1 MGRKVQGYM
10 DRLFSRT
17 SHAGLEG
24 AKLRYTAAAVAVI
37 GFALFGYDQGLM
49 SGLITGT
56 KFNEEFPAT
65 KGDDRR
71 ATVIQGAVT
80 ACYELGCFVGSL
92 FVMFYGDGIGRKP
105 LIIFGACITIIGTV
119 ISTCPFHESWGLG
132 QFVVGRVVTGVGTG
146 FNTSTIPVWQSE
158 MTKPNIRGAMI
169 NLDGSVIA
177 LGTMIA
183 YWLDFG
189 FSFINSSVQ
198 WRFPVSVQIIFALVL
213 LFGIIRMPESPRWL
227 ISKGKNEDARYVL
240 AKLNGVQEDDDEIYA
255 EMTALIEAVNRTSN
269 QQSQMKSLFSN
280 GKSQNLSRA
289 LIASSTQ
296 FFQQFTGCNAA
307 IYYSTVLFQKS
318 LKLGHVRSMIL
329 GGAFASV
336 YALSTLPSFY
346 LVEKVGRRKMF
357 FFGALGQAISF
368 TITFACLCR
377 PTKQNSKGAA
387 VGLYLFIVC
396 FGLAILEL
404 PWIYPPEIAS
414 MRVRAATNALSTCTN
429 WITNFA
435 VVMFTPVFIQ
445 TSQWGCYLFFAL
457 MNFIYLPVIFF
468 FYPETA
474 GRSLEEIDIIFAKA
488 HVDGTLPWRVAH
500 TLPKLTMQEVED
512 YSNSLGLHEDDAE
525 KEEYDEK
532 HQGANNDALFHM
544 ETSSTASNKEDAPVE
559 HREVQESAK
568 DTTNSM
574 PRNLD
579 QHDEDEDEDEDDG
592 EEEEQVK

>member
-1 MGRKVQGYM
+1 MGKRSQKFM
-10 DRLFSRT
+10 DTVFSRT
-17 SHAGLEG
+17 SHGGMEG

-49 SGLITGT
+49 SGLITGD
-56 KFNEEFPAT
+56 KFNNEFPAT
-65 KGDDRR
+65 KGTDRR

-92 FVMFYGDGIGRKP
+92 FVMFYGDAIGRKP

-119 ISTCPFHESWGLG
+119 ISTCPFHHAWGLG

-146 FNTSTIPVWQSE
+146 LNTSTIPVWQSE
-158 MTKPNIRGAMI
+158 MTKPSIRGAMI

-213 LFGIIRMPESPRWL
+213 LFGIIKMPESPRWL
-227 ISKGKNEDARYVL
+227 MSKRRHDEARYVL
-240 AKLNGVQEDDDEIYA
+240 AKLNGVPEDDDGVLA
-255 EMTALIEAVNRTSN
+255 EMTALKEAVNRSSN
-269 QQSQMKSLFSN
+269 QQSQMKSLFHN
-280 GKSQNLSRA
+280 GKSQNFSRA
-289 LIASSTQ
+289 IIASSTQ

-307 IYYSTVLFQKS
+307 IYYSTVLFEKS
-318 LKLGHVRSMIL
+318 LKLGRVRSMIL

-336 YALSTLPSFY
+336 YCLSTLPSFY

-368 TITFACLCR
+368 TITFACLCKD
-377 PTKQNSKGAA
+377 TKQNSKGAA
-387 VGLYLFIVC
+387 VGLFLFIVC

-429 WITNFA
+429 WISNFA
-435 VVMFTPVFIQ
+435 VVMFTPVFIG

-457 MNFIYLPVIFF
+457 INFIYLPIIFF

-488 HVDGTLPWRVAH
+488 YVDGTLPWRVAH
-500 TLPKLTMQEVED
+500 TLPKLTMVEVED
-512 YSNSLGLHEDDAE
+512 YSNSLGLHEDEGE

-532 HQGANNDALFHM
+532 EQADNNNALFQL
-544 ETSSTASNKEDAPVE
+544 ESSSTASNNKEEDPVE

-568 DTTNSM
+568 NTTNSL
-574 PRNLD
+574 PDLD
-579 QHDEDEDEDEDDG
+579 DHES
-592 EEEEQVK
+592 